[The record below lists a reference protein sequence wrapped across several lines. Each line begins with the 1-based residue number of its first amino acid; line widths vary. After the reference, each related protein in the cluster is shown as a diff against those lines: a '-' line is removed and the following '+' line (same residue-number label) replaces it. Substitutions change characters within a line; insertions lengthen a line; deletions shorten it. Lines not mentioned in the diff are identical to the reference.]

1 MSSSNRSSPEYAYS
15 PVRRVLIANKFQLE
29 AHHHP
34 TPLSPAPYR
43 VTTPPLDE
51 SSLDLPPW
59 LRQNPP
65 DVANIHGST
74 ELKNNEEVRSD
85 SESGPPVYLV
95 GPKGKGSDD
104 DGTTSRAEDIQVP
117 LRSVHLLQA
126 LNEDLSIHSENE
138 GKKGG
143 RQEGNFV
150 VEDLEDDIVVR

>member
-1 MSSSNRSSPEYAYS
+1 M
-15 PVRRVLIANKFQLE
+15 
-29 AHHHP
+29 
-34 TPLSPAPYR
+34 
-43 VTTPPLDE
+43 TTPPLDE

-150 VEDLEDDIVVR
+150 VEDLEDEIVVRCPS